1 MSKARYLPKAD
12 YDRLKSA
19 SRDAVQIA
27 GGLKRVVEFI
37 TRGSM
42 GRLSEAISPDC
53 DGRFP
58 AIDQVADIEA
68 QIGKPII
75 TAVLA
80 DMLGCDLTPREA
92 SPVTRAPEELLGD
105 AIQQAA
111 DVPTTF
117 LKSGKDGWTRTKK
130 DLLRVQIAEAQDA
143 LERLDEWAAA
153 DVEPTLRA
161 VG

>member
-1 MSKARYLPKAD
+1 MTKARFLPKAD

-19 SRDAVQIA
+19 SRDAVQLA
-27 GGLKRVVEFI
+27 GGLKRVIEFI

-53 DGRFP
+53 DDRFP

-80 DMLGCDLTPREA
+80 DMLGCDLTPRETKPSTETLQA
-92 SPVTRAPEELLGD
+92 LTGRMAKEFGE
-105 AIQQAA
+105 AA
-111 DVPTTF
+111 DKCLHDENSAEDTIRE
-117 LKSGKDGWTRTKK
+117 LR
-130 DLLRVQIAEAQDA
+130 DLAEVVNTLIAT
-143 LERLDEWAAA
+143 LTSRH
-153 DVEPTLRA
+153 TLRSVA
-161 VG
+161 